1 MEVNT
6 LFYLAL
12 LLFSGLLF
20 GRAVKY
26 LKLPNVTGY
35 LIAGLVLG
43 PYVLNL
49 IPRDVVTGFELI
61 SEMAL
66 AFIAFSIGSEFK
78 ISYLKKVGIS
88 PVVIAIFE
96 GLTASV
102 LVTVLLVLFGFDFE
116 ISLLLGA
123 IASATA
129 PAATIMVVKQ
139 YEARGP
145 LTETLLSVVALDDAV
160 ALIAFG
166 FSMAV
171 VNTMIHP
178 GESSL
183 AMSIIR
189 PFLEIIG
196 SLALGFA
203 LGFLFKVPLRFFK
216 KDSNR
221 TIITVG
227 FIFLGS
233 ALATML
239 GLSSLLLCMCM
250 GAMLANVSD
259 SARSIFKLADNI
271 TPPIFLMFFVVS
283 GAELDITI
291 LPKIG
296 IIGIIYV
303 IARVAGKVLGA
314 SVGAVLMKSP
324 ETVKKYLGLTL
335 IPQAGVA
342 IGLSLIAARTL
353 PDYGPTIRAVVL
365 CATLI
370 YELTGPAVT
379 RIGLEK
385 SGEIHTPVKKAQISE
400 QTGT

>member
-35 LIAGLVLG
+35 LIAGLILG

-239 GLSSLLLCMCM
+239 GLSPLLLCMCM

-353 PDYGPTIRAVVL
+353 PDYGSTIRAVVL

>member
-239 GLSSLLLCMCM
+239 GLSPLLLCMCM

>member
-1 MEVNT
+1 MTVNT

-12 LLFSGLLF
+12 ILFSGLIF
-20 GRAVKY
+20 GRAVK
-26 LKLPNVTGY
+26 LIKLPNVTGY
-35 LIAGLVLG
+35 LIAGLLIG
-43 PYVLNL
+43 PYILNL
-49 IPRDVVTGFELI
+49 IPRDIVTEFELI

-78 ISYLKKVGIS
+78 MSYLKKVGIA
-88 PVVIAIFE
+88 PVVIAAFE
-96 GLTASV
+96 GLSATF
-102 LVTVLLVLFGFDFE
+102 LVTVVLVLFGFGIE

-139 YEARGP
+139 YKARGP

-171 VNTMIHP
+171 VNTLLHP
-178 GESSL
+178 GQNSVV
-183 AMSIIR
+183 MSVAL
-189 PFLEIIG
+189 PFIEIIG
-196 SLALGFA
+196 SVLLGFV
-203 LGFLFKVPLRFFK
+203 LGFLFKVPLRFFR

-227 FIFLGS
+227 FVFLGS

-239 GLSSLLLCMCM
+239 GLSPLLLCMCM

-259 SARSIFKLADNI
+259 SALSIFKLVDNI

-283 GAELDITI
+283 GAELNITV
-291 LPKIG
+291 LPEIG
-296 IIGIIYV
+296 LIGVIYV
-303 IARVAGKVLGA
+303 VVRVIGKVSGA
-314 SVGAVLMKSP
+314 SFGAALMKAP
-324 ETVKKYLGLTL
+324 ETVRKHLGLTL

-342 IGLSLIAARTL
+342 IGLSLIAAQTL
-353 PDYGPTIRAVVL
+353 PEYGSTIRAVIL

-370 YELTGPAVT
+370 YELVGPGIT
-379 RIGLEK
+379 KIGLEK
-385 SGEIHTPVKKAQISE
+385 AGEISAY
-400 QTGT
+400 